1 MLKSRHLKVKG
12 KSLVSS
18 RLKPWKCVRD
28 NQEATA
34 CLVGQRGLPLQLQLE
49 RKQQMAEKVVSMMCV
64 GHMCIVVRNRVCL
77 PGCMCDE
84 ACDGQTIA
92 LK

>member
-1 MLKSRHLKVKG
+1 MLKGWHLKVKG

-49 RKQQMAEKVVSMMCV
+49 RKQQMAEKVVLMMCV
-64 GHMCIVVRNRVCL
+64 GHMCIVSRKESCVSAWLYV
-77 PGCMCDE
+77 
-84 ACDGQTIA
+84 
-92 LK
+92 